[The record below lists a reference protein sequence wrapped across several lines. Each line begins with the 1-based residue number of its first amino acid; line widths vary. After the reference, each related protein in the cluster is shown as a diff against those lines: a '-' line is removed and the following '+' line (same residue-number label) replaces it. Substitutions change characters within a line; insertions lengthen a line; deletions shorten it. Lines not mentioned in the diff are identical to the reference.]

1 MNEKIRKNYACFLC
15 GLAILFFS
23 CIFSGSAHALAKP
36 VISAEGAALYNV
48 TSGEF
53 LFEKNAD
60 RQFYPASITKIMTA
74 LLVLERSSQSDTV
87 VFTESATANLES
99 GAVSLNLTAGDQI
112 SVRDCLYAL
121 LLKSANEV
129 ANGLAEHVSGSVPAF
144 AELMNA
150 RARELGCTGT
160 NFVNPNGLTNA
171 KHLTTP
177 HDMALIARAC
187 FEREDFREIE
197 RSTVYHFPA
206 SHKRPEGTTIVMGHK
221 MIAPG
226 GSLYYPGILGGKTG
240 YTSAAGNTL
249 VTCAERNG
257 VRLIAV
263 VMKSRSTHYTDTK
276 ALLDY
281 GFAEAGSGNPKD
293 VQENVDDAVGAVP
306 GSEVAEAKEGPG
318 AGQSVPVGSVQ
329 SGVAVVRAVPAEAAS
344 EGAAA
349 DHHALGTNPASSAA
363 ATESGRIVRAV
374 ASETQISGE
383 KGSGVLAPGWQMQ
396 NGHWI
401 YVRADGSRA
410 SGARLEINGYEYW
423 FDETGCMITGWHQD
437 ADGNWYYLRPS
448 FGGMKKSCWIQDEGK
463 WYYLGADGR
472 MLRNGIAPDGGRVGE
487 DGVWIEG
494 HA

>member
-1 MNEKIRKNYACFLC
+1 MNETIRKQYACFLC

-23 CIFSGSAHALAKP
+23 CALGSSAHALAKP
-36 VISAEGAALYNV
+36 AVSAEGAVLYNA

-60 RQFYPASITKIMTA
+60 RKFYPASITKLMTA
-74 LLVLERSSQSDTV
+74 LLVLERSNQSDTV
-87 VFTESATANLES
+87 FFTESATANLES
-99 GAVSLNLTAGDQI
+99 GAVSLELTAGDQV

-144 AELMNA
+144 AELMNT
-150 RARELGCTGT
+150 RARELGCAGT

-177 HDMALIARAC
+177 RDMALIARAC
-187 FEREDFREIE
+187 FERADFREIE

-206 SHKRPEGTTIVMGHK
+206 TARRPEGTTIVMGHK

-249 VTCAERNG
+249 VTCVERNG

-263 VMKSRSTHYTDTK
+263 VMKSRSTHYADTK

-281 GFAEAGSGNPKD
+281 GFA
-293 VQENVDDAVGAVP
+293 AVGADTAEDA
-306 GSEVAEAKEGPG
+306 GKAAGDAAGGNSVADRTVSG
-318 AGQSVPVGSVQ
+318 ATATGAVGTVRAAAPEGQSGSPT
-329 SGVAVVRAVPAEAAS
+329 VA
-344 EGAAA
+344 EGAAPQMQTA
-349 DHHALGTNPASSAA
+349 
-363 ATESGRIVRAV
+363 
-374 ASETQISGE
+374 GE
-383 KGSGVLAPGWQMQ
+383 KGPGVPAPGWHAQD
-396 NGHWI
+396 GHWF
-401 YVRADGSRA
+401 YVRTDGSRA
-410 SGARLEINGYEYW
+410 SGTRLEIDGYDYW
-423 FDETGCMITGWHQD
+423 FDAAGCMITGWHQD
-437 ADGNWYYLRPS
+437 TDGSWYYLRPS

-463 WYYLGADGR
+463 WYYLGTDGK
-472 MLRNGIAPDGGRVGE
+472 MLQNDVAPDGSRVGA
-487 DGVWIEG
+487 DGVWIEE